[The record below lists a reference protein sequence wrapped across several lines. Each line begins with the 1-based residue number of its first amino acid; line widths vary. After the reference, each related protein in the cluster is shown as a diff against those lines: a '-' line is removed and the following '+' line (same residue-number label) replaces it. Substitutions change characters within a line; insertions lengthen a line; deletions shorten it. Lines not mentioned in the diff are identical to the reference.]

1 MPIIGGKRI
10 NVGLVAPCLRNGGG
24 EQWMFDLVD
33 GVDANPSMYGINW
46 QGLAVLDDPA
56 NGSGNLAG
64 GSKFNFI
71 GYGEVA
77 LYRLAYVCDVLISWA
92 VYPFHTMLDQIAKP
106 PPIVFV
112 SLRAD
117 EPWSITTQNWLAF
130 VSAVVYHTFDTK
142 ANVPSQF
149 ASITTGMS
157 HWVNP
162 NHFPTSATRASIRA
176 TWTVPTSAVNVV
188 GYLGRLDPER
198 RPMLMVEVAK
208 LLPANWYVVMTG
220 EGVQYNQIFQSLN
233 APDSK
238 GNLELTGPTG
248 DVGAFFLGVD
258 CLVSPTS
265 RESWGKSVAEA
276 WYQGVPTISTPYGIS
291 LQSPAHTRTLP
302 SNPSASDIVT
312 ALLADFNDPTGTAN
326 RVGAAQSFARIVFSD
341 RGGGADWARFLDKFY
356 RP

>member
-130 VSAVVYHTFDTK
+130 VSAVVYHTVSAR
-142 ANVPSQF
+142 ANVPPQF
-149 ASITTGMS
+149 ASIATGFDN
-157 HWVNP
+157 WVN
-162 NHFPTSATRASIRA
+162 NNRFVTTSTRASIHSGWGIPA
-176 TWTVPTSAVNVV
+176 SAVKVV

-198 RPMLMVEVAK
+198 RPMLMTEVAK
-208 LLPANWYVVMTG
+208 LLPANWYVAVVG
-220 EGVQYNQIFQSLN
+220 EGALTDQLIQAITALGNH
-233 APDSK
+233 
-238 GNLELTGPTG
+238 GNLVIPYQMFDIGG
-248 DVGAFFLGVD
+248 FFMAVD
-258 CLVSPTS
+258 WLVNPTS
-265 RESWGKSVAEA
+265 KESWGKSVAEA
-276 WYQGVPTISTPYGIS
+276 WLQGVPTISTPYGLS
-291 LQSPAHTRTLP
+291 L
-302 SNPSASDIVT
+302 
-312 ALLADFNDPTGTAN
+312 
-326 RVGAAQSFARIVFSD
+326 
-341 RGGGADWARFLDKFY
+341 
-356 RP
+356 